1 MNLEHQ
7 LFGNTL
13 LSWLLALG
21 VGTATLLVVTLLRRA
36 AANRIAKIAQRT
48 VTSIDNAFVAAIAAT
63 RLWLLGAVAFAL
75 GARTLALP
83 DSLAHVLHLLAVAAF
98 FVQIGLWAGRLFGF
112 WLDRSEARARETNA
126 GAATSL
132 AALRFIGTFALW
144 LFVLLMVLDNA
155 GVNVTSLVAGLG
167 IGGVAVAF
175 ALQNVLGDLFASLAI
190 IIDKPFV
197 VGDAIGVGDQAGTVE
212 RVGLKT
218 TRLRGLGG
226 EQIIFSN
233 GDLLK
238 AQIRNYRRMRERRI
252 AFAFGVPADTDAAK
266 LERIPA
272 LVGAAVEREPHARFE
287 RAHLLVFDDPL
298 QFHVVFWMTTPEFVA
313 GADALQRIH
322 LALLRTLAAEGV
334 ALKFVP
340 RGFAPPPSQAGTELA
355 ARSVYPG

>member
-1 MNLEHQ
+1 MNLDRE
-7 LFGNTL
+7 LFGNSLITWL
-13 LSWLLALG
+13 LSAG
-21 VGTATLLVVTLLRRA
+21 IAVFVLLVIALLRRIA
-36 AANRIAKIAQRT
+36 ADRLQKIAQRT
-48 VTSIDNAFVAAIAAT
+48 VTPVDDAFVAVIGAT
-63 RLWLLGAVAFAL
+63 RLWLIAVLTVAL
-75 GARTLALP
+75 GARMLALP
-83 DSLAHVLHLLAVAAF
+83 EPLARAFRVLAVIAF

-112 WLDRSEARARETNA
+112 WLDRSEARARETNV

-132 AALRFIGTFALW
+132 AALRFIGMLALW
-144 LFVLLMVLDNA
+144 LFMLLMVLDNI
-155 GVNVTSLVAGLG
+155 GVNITSLVAGLG

-226 EQIIFSN
+226 EEIVFSN

-238 AQIRNYRRMRERRI
+238 SQIRNYRRMRERRV
-252 AFAFGVPADTDAAK
+252 AFTFGVAANTDPSR

-272 LVGAAVEREPHARFE
+272 LVGDIVEREPHARFE
-287 RAHLLVFDDPL
+287 RAHLLVLDDPL
-298 QFHVVFWMTTPEFVA
+298 QFHVVFWMTTPDYAE
-313 GADALQRIH
+313 GADVRHRIH
-322 LALLRTLAAEGV
+322 LSLIRMLAAEGV

-340 RGFAPPPSQAGTELA
+340 RGFAAPPSQAGTELA
-355 ARSVYPG
+355 GRSVYPG